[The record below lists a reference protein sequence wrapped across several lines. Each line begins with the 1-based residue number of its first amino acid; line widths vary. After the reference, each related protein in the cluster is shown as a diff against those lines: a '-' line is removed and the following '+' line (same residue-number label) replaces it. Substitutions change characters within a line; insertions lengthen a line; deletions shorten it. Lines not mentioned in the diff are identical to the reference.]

1 MSENLREP
9 PHHVPDKDAAELDFG
24 RADAESG
31 GSTGYSAW
39 FGGRKTKVGPR
50 IAPVQESLVDVSDS
64 DASAEAIL
72 GEQIAKEAGHE
83 IKYRTCSWQKTAA
96 LLFSEY
102 ICLAIMS
109 FPWSYSILGLVPG
122 LILTFVIAMIVLY
135 TSLIL
140 WQFCLRHPEVRDVCD
155 IGQML
160 FWGKTWAWYATAV
173 MFILNNTFIQALHV
187 LVGAKYLNTMTE
199 TDPVACRT
207 VVFSIVVTIICWI
220 SSLPRTFDTLSKAG
234 AASAIF
240 TFISVLLATIFAG
253 IQAHP
258 AGYDPRPSYT
268 DKNGVT
274 QVGGSPIVTAI
285 PLAATTFVSGMNAFL
300 NISYTFIGQITL
312 PSFIAEMKDPRD
324 FPKALWAVTIGEII
338 VFSIVGAIIYAY
350 TGNQYM
356 TSPAFGSLED
366 VYKKVS
372 FSFMIPTLVFL
383 GVLYASVSAR
393 FLFFRLLKG
402 TRHVHS
408 NSFVGWAVWATIL
421 LALWLLAFLIAELI
435 PFFSSL
441 LSLMSSLFDSFFGF
455 VFWGVAY
462 FRMRTADDRAG
473 VPRPHKLVDW
483 ASMALNVVIILT
495 GLLFLT
501 GGTYAS
507 VEGIIQEFEAGTVGK
522 VFTCASNGI

>member
-1 MSENLREP
+1 MDKELRQPEGEKIASELNF
-9 PHHVPDKDAAELDFG
+9 A
-24 RADAESG
+24 RADPESGG
-31 GSTGYSAW
+31 GSTGWSAW
-39 FGGRKTKVGPR
+39 FGGRNTKVGPR
-50 IAPVQESLVDVSDS
+50 IAPVQEGLADGSDS
-64 DASAEAIL
+64 DVSADAIL
-72 GEQIAKEAGHE
+72 GKQLAEEDGHA
-83 IKYRTCSWQKTAA
+83 IKYRTCSWQKTAG

-122 LILTFVIAMIVLY
+122 LILTAVIALIVLY
-135 TSLIL
+135 TSLVL

-160 FWGKTWAWYATAV
+160 FWGKKWAWYATAV
-173 MFILNNTFIQALHV
+173 MFILNNTFIQGLHV

-199 TDPVACRT
+199 SDPVTCRT

-220 SSLPRTFDTLSKAG
+220 SSLPRTFDALSKAG
-234 AASAIF
+234 TASAAF

-258 AGYDPRPSYT
+258 AGYDPRTSYVNA
-268 DKNGVT
+268 NGVT
-274 QVGGSPIVTAI
+274 QTGGNPIVTAI
-285 PLAATTFVSGMNAFL
+285 PVAGTTFVSGMNAFL

-338 VFSIVGAIIYAY
+338 VFSIVGAVIYAY

-356 TSPAFGSLED
+356 TAPAFGSLED

-372 FSFMIPTLVFL
+372 FSFMIPTLIFL

-393 FLFFRLLKG
+393 FLFFRLFKG
-402 TRHVHS
+402 TKHLHEHTVI
-408 NSFVGWAVWATIL
+408 GWGSWATIL
-421 LALWLLAFLIAELI
+421 LALWLLAFLIAEVI

-462 FRMRTADDRAG
+462 FRMRGADNRAG
-473 VPRPHKLVDW
+473 VPKPNKLVDLF
-483 ASMALNVVIILT
+483 SMALNVIIILT

-501 GGTYAS
+501 AGTYAS
-507 VEGIIQEFEAGTVGK
+507 VEGIVQEFEAGTVGK
-522 VFTCASNGI
+522 VFGCASNGI